1 MKRLALITLALLAS
15 GCATSPEML
24 TAAIAAQSPA
34 RPTLTMTCPAGG
46 CSLEYTDPRDRNQ
59 VKLPTNGYDAM
70 VAVTG
75 QITGLASAAVV
86 PGAMAHVAVR
96 GFNALKGSGM
106 TMTTTMTDRHDVTDD
121 HSATATPT
129 IVTQPPVQVVTQPPV
144 QVVTQPPPL
153 VVTQPAVQVVNPIV
167 IQP

>member
-1 MKRLALITLALLAS
+1 MKRLAVIVLALLAS

-24 TAAIAAQSPA
+24 TAAIAAQPPA
-34 RPTLTMTCPAGG
+34 RPTLTASCPGG
-46 CSLEYTDPRDRNQ
+46 CSFEYTDPRDRNQ
-59 VKLPTNGYDAM
+59 IKLPTNGYDAL
-70 VAVTG
+70 VAVSSHV
-75 QITGLASAAVV
+75 TGLASAAVV

-129 IVTQPPVQVVTQPPV
+129 IVTQPPVQVVTQPP
-144 QVVTQPPPL
+144 PL
-153 VVTQPAVQVVNPIV
+153 VVTQPPVQVVNPIV